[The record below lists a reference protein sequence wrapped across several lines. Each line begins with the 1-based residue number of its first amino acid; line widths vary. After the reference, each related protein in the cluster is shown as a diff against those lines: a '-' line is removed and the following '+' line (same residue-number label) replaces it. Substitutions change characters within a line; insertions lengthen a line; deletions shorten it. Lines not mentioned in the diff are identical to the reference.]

1 MKQKFST
8 SLMGMDL
15 MHAADQ
21 ITALNDYTAL
31 FHVDIIDWHYAKNMC
46 LFPDFIRQLSPYARK
61 PIDVHM
67 MVDGPEYEI
76 AQACIAAGADIF
88 SFQADAV
95 EKNVFKYIELV
106 KKNGKKFGVV
116 LNPATPLSQ
125 IEAYLDQV
133 DLLTFMGVT
142 PGFAGQKLV
151 PVVLEKIRQAIALRE
166 AGRFHFETQIDGGC
180 HDNTM
185 KAIHETGVDYIVLG
199 NAFLFSH
206 SSDIHEA
213 WPKME
218 EQFTEC
224 IR

>member
-1 MKQKFST
+1 
-8 SLMGMDL
+8 
-15 MHAADQ
+15 
-21 ITALNDYTAL
+21 
-31 FHVDIIDWHYAKNMC
+31 
-46 LFPDFIRQLSPYARK
+46 
-61 PIDVHM
+61 
-67 MVDGPEYEI
+67 
-76 AQACIAAGADIF
+76 
-88 SFQADAV
+88 
-95 EKNVFKYIELV
+95 
-106 KKNGKKFGVV
+106 
-116 LNPATPLSQ
+116 
-125 IEAYLDQV
+125 
-133 DLLTFMGVT
+133 MGVT

-199 NAFLFSH
+199 NTFLFSH
-206 SSDIHEA
+206 SADIHEA